1 MSRLCQFTIT
11 ALLLVFCSIS
21 GALADDPLQFL
32 YPDED
37 GLEFHYLD
45 RIDVSY
51 ESNFSAP
58 FLFTWCGQGNA
69 QEAQQDRPDGGNA
82 TTQITLQ
89 FTSDGNLDCWFNL
102 RIHDLG
108 DSSSL
113 SFNSPS
119 FTYVYT
125 TRKGGPATLGLPTAT
140 QTSVSTPTASSV
152 ITATV
157 TSSSTPPPSGL
168 STGAKA
174 GIGVGVAVG
183 AIAIAAAAGAFIFRR
198 RKRARSGLR
207 RTDTRDV
214 SGEASPGLYPE
225 LQGDQQAA
233 ELGGMG
239 AFKGKYAPVAPE
251 SPQEMPA
258 DHNSP
263 EIERHELPAGL
274 DGMSEGN
281 VRP

>member
-1 MSRLCQFTIT
+1 MLTNPFKQGPRLLSSFSEGSSPSSFPLQPGKLNWGILPKPMAGETVRMSRLCQFTTT

-32 YPDED
+32 YPDKE

-108 DSSSL
+108 DSSPL
-113 SFNSPS
+113 GFNSPS

-125 TRKGGPATLGLPTAT
+125 TRKGGP
-140 QTSVSTPTASSV
+140 VSPRPQMTASPRM
-152 ITATV
+152 TADLQML
-157 TSSSTPPPSGL
+157 P
-168 STGAKA
+168 
-174 GIGVGVAVG
+174 
-183 AIAIAAAAGAFIFRR
+183 RR
-198 RKRARSGLR
+198 
-207 RTDTRDV
+207 
-214 SGEASPGLYPE
+214 
-225 LQGDQQAA
+225 
-233 ELGGMG
+233 
-239 AFKGKYAPVAPE
+239 
-251 SPQEMPA
+251 
-258 DHNSP
+258 H
-263 EIERHELPAGL
+263 
-274 DGMSEGN
+274 
-281 VRP
+281 